1 MAESPIALPPE
12 RGGHA
17 TMASANEFHTYAH
30 ECLKWAYEAKTED
43 RREQFLSLARVWTH
57 AALRRVG
64 VMIPIDRRSNQ
75 EKTPPVGGAGGV

>member
-1 MAESPIALPPE
+1 MPQV
-12 RGGHA
+12 
-17 TMASANEFHTYAH
+17 
-30 ECLKWAYEAKTED
+30 AYEAKTED